1 MIPCYDILAMMCD
14 GVLERMPVMMKMGT
28 TPPPDMYVTLRT
40 LIYASARAGIEE
52 LMTIG
57 QQISA
62 FYGKEFAKQAET
74 DEKSINDTIRQNISI
89 IMPEEGWKI
98 ARLIEIAREEG
109 LPYTPTE
116 RGLAVTC

>member
-1 MIPCYDILAMMCD
+1 
-14 GVLERMPVMMKMGT
+14 
-28 TPPPDMYVTLRT
+28 MYVTLHT

-57 QQISA
+57 QQVTA

-116 RGLAVTC
+116 RGLAVSVP